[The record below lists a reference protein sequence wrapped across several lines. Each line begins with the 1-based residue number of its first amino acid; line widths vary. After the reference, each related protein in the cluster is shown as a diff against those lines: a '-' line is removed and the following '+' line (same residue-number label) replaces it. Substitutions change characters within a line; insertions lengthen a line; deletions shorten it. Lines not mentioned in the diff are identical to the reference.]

1 MHFVLAKLPH
11 RGLYVSDQGGGSM
24 GERLRDKV
32 AIVTGASRG
41 IGAAIATHMAEE
53 GAKVVLV
60 SRKIE
65 GLQAVA
71 SEIRSQGGDATPLA
85 CHVGHADQRKN
96 MLDQV
101 LKAHGKVDILVNNAA
116 TNPHFGPMLTV
127 DERAWDKT
135 FEINVKGYFGMTQLV
150 VGHLQQR
157 QARGSIV
164 NIASVVGMMAAPLQ
178 GVYAMTKAAVIS
190 MTKTLAMELGA
201 SGIRVNAIAPGLV
214 ETKFA
219 QVLVDNDEIRRS
231 IVDRTAAGRVG
242 QPRDIAGGAVFLAS
256 DESDYVTGDVM
267 VIDGGWT
274 LA

>member
-1 MHFVLAKLPH
+1 
-11 RGLYVSDQGGGSM
+11 M

-41 IGAAIATHMAEE
+41 IGAAIAANMAAE

-71 SEIRSQGGDATPLA
+71 DEIRGHGGEATPIA
-85 CHVGHADQRKN
+85 CHAGHANQRED
-96 MLDQV
+96 MLDQA
-101 LKAHGKVDILVNNAA
+101 LKAYGKVDILVNNAA
-116 TNPHFGPMLTV
+116 TNPYVGPMLAI
-127 DERAWDKT
+127 DGGAWDKT
-135 FEINVKGYFGMTQLV
+135 FEVNVKGYFGMIQLV
-150 VGHLQQR
+150 VSHLQQR
-157 QARGSIV
+157 KAKGSVV
-164 NIASVVGMMAAPLQ
+164 NVASVVGMMAAPMQ

-190 MTKTLAMELGA
+190 MTKTLAMELGG
-201 SGIRVNAIAPGLV
+201 SGIRVNAIAPGLI

-219 QVLVDNDEIRRS
+219 QVLVDNDDLRNS
-231 IVDRTAAGRVG
+231 IVNRTAAGRIG

-256 DESDYVTGDVM
+256 DESDYLTGDVM

-274 LA
+274 LT

>member
-1 MHFVLAKLPH
+1 MA
-11 RGLYVSDQGGGSM
+11 
-24 GERLRDKV
+24 ERLRDKV

-41 IGAAIATHMAEE
+41 IGAAIAAMMAEE

-65 GLQAVA
+65 GLEAVA
-71 SEIRSQGGDATPLA
+71 AEIRGNGGEATPIA
-85 CHVGHADQRKN
+85 YHVGQPEKRQA
-96 MLDQV
+96 L
-101 LKAHGKVDILVNNAA
+101 LAEALEAYGKIDILVNNAA
-116 TNPHFGPMLTV
+116 TNPHFGPMLTI

-135 FEINVKGYFGMTQLV
+135 FEVNVKGYFGMIQLV
-150 VGHLQQR
+150 AGHLQER
-157 QARGSIV
+157 QAKGSIINV
-164 NIASVVGMMAAPLQ
+164 ASVAGMIAAPMQ

-201 SGIRVNAIAPGLV
+201 AGIRVNAIAPGLV

-219 QVLVDNDEIRRS
+219 QVLVDTDEIRNG
-231 IVDRTAAGRVG
+231 IVNRTAAGRVG

-274 LA
+274 LT

>member
-1 MHFVLAKLPH
+1 MA
-11 RGLYVSDQGGGSM
+11 
-24 GERLRDKV
+24 ERLRDKV

-41 IGAAIATHMAEE
+41 IGAAIAGMMAKE

-65 GLQAVA
+65 GLEAVA
-71 SEIRSQGGDATPLA
+71 AEIRGNGGDATPIA
-85 CHVGHADQRKN
+85 CHVGQPEKRQA
-96 MLDQV
+96 L
-101 LKAHGKVDILVNNAA
+101 LTEALEAYGKIDILVNNAA
-116 TNPHFGPMLTV
+116 TNPHFGPMLTI

-135 FEINVKGYFGMTQLV
+135 FEVNVKGYFGMIQLV
-150 VGHLQQR
+150 AGHLQQR
-157 QARGSIV
+157 QAKGSIINV
-164 NIASVVGMMAAPLQ
+164 ASVAGMIAAPMQ

-201 SGIRVNAIAPGLV
+201 AGIRVNAIAPGLV

-219 QVLVDNDEIRRS
+219 QVLVDTDEIRNS
-231 IVDRTAAGRVG
+231 IVNRTAAGRVG

-274 LA
+274 LT